1 MNQNNIIDNQQ
12 IINNIINNSI
22 NNKSFSHAYLLTGVP
37 GSPLLSTALKLAHSI
52 LFNNNETFNIG
63 ELINNFNLIVLDAK
77 KENITKD
84 KIEEID
90 NRFCKPSVSKI
101 INKVYIINIVEN
113 IDNKNLYYL
122 LKLLEEPRDNTYAIL
137 TSENPS
143 LLLPTII
150 SRTQVLRINPNKYED
165 LLIDSIKNNIN
176 NEDAELLSMLF
187 NNIDDIKENYLDERY
202 KLFKTIIIDF
212 FTLLNNKQEAIFYIE
227 KNLII
232 KNAQYIKEKNNI
244 RLIIEIIL
252 VFLEQSMIRKYTDKS
267 SINCYDDILKNIIY
281 TSQNIENKILMI
293 MNLEYELNF
302 NINPSLLIYNMFIN
316 LLKE

>member
-22 NNKSFSHAYLLTGVP
+22 GNKSFSHAYLLTGVP
-37 GSPLLSTALKLAHSI
+37 GSPLLSTALQLAHSI
-52 LFNNNETFNIG
+52 LFNNNEKFNID
-63 ELINNFNLIVLDAK
+63 ELINNFNLIILDAK

-90 NRFCKPSVSKI
+90 NRFCKSSVSKI
-101 INKVYIINIVEN
+101 TNKVYIINIVEN
-113 IDNKNLYYL
+113 IDNKNLYFL

-212 FTLLNNKQEAIFYIE
+212 FNLLNNKQEAIFYIE
-227 KNLII
+227 KNLIV
-232 KNAQYIKEKNNI
+232 KNAQFIKEKNNI
-244 RLIIEIIL
+244 RLIIKIIL

-267 SINCYDDILKNIIY
+267 SINCYDDLLTNIIY
-281 TSQNIENKILMI
+281 TSRNIENKILMT